1 MEPSGVDLDSTVDGV
16 NRRGLAGVAR
26 VAWRVGIGASIVTG
40 MLHLLNVVEWGR
52 IPVGPAFVTPFR
64 AAFLCTWVILLLLL
78 AVERRRP
85 RLGGA
90 DALVLAF
97 SLVFFL
103 RALLTPET
111 SGIALNWLSTAAGM
125 YFLVRL
131 GIRDERDVRV
141 VLYAAAAA
149 VLAIC
154 LFGLVEYAAKSNPLF
169 DAIAVDAVGT
179 DKRVQASSQFYRIRS
194 LVGHPGFVAAM
205 ILAGMPLMVMVF
217 RRHRLMLAG
226 AMLASGA
233 ALFLTFSRGSWLL
246 GAIFLAP
253 PLLARSRFW
262 VRRNLKWLAPALAL
276 AVLLVAVDYWSREAA
291 VVRFQDPLVQEGMV
305 WSKGG
310 DGPVVPVNGGVS
322 PFGRFVYF
330 QVSDAFATGEQ
341 GPATV
346 VVHYRDKGLGAL
358 RVDYYSSDRSKADER
373 TGTTATASIN
383 KTGTGAATV
392 AAFYL
397 EDPVFDGRLNRGA
410 DFRVVDDDNRVV
422 IERVEL
428 LKGKMKLPD
437 LIMNQWSSRSASLS
451 TRAGLFSSAWSV
463 FRDNPWGVGMFNSP
477 GTGNHAVDSLPLT
490 WLMEFGWISL
500 LLLAALVVTIGR
512 EALAAYRART
522 LPAALLFMSL
532 LLLLLHGGHLMILY
546 DKPSI
551 VMLSSLAAVYA
562 AVRPWR
568 KNGPDVR
575 LDNASGTT

>member
-1 MEPSGVDLDSTVDGV
+1 MEPSGVDQASTVDGG
-16 NRRGLAGVAR
+16 NRLGLAGIAR
-26 VAWRVGIGASIVTG
+26 VGWRVGVTGTIVTG

-64 AAFLCTWVILLLLL
+64 AAFLCSWVFLLLLF
-78 AVERRRP
+78 AVERRLP
-85 RLGGA
+85 RLGGV

-111 SGIALNWLSTAAGM
+111 AGIALNWLSTAAGV

-131 GIRDERDVRV
+131 GIRDQRDVRV
-141 VLYAAAAA
+141 VLYAVTAA

-154 LFGLVEYAAKSNPLF
+154 LFGLVEYGAKSNPLF

-179 DKRVQASSQFYRIRS
+179 DKRIQASSQFYRIRS
-194 LVGHPGFVAAM
+194 LVGHPGFVAAI
-205 ILAGMPLMVMVF
+205 ILAGMPLVVLVF
-217 RRHRLMLAG
+217 RRRLMLAS
-226 AMLASGA
+226 ALLAAGA

-246 GAIFLAP
+246 WAIFLP
-253 PLLARSRFW
+253 PLLLARSRFW
-262 VRRNLKWLAPALAL
+262 VRGNLKWLAPALAL
-276 AVLLVAVDYWSREAA
+276 LALLVAFDYWNREAA
-291 VVRFQDPLVQEGMV
+291 VVRFDKPLVQEGMI

-310 DGPVVPVNGGVS
+310 DGPVVPVTGGVS
-322 PFGRFVYF
+322 PFGCFIYF
-330 QVSDAFATGEQ
+330 QVDAAFASGDQ

-346 VVHYRDKGLGAL
+346 VVHYRDNGLGAL
-358 RVDYYSSDRSKADER
+358 RVDYYSSDRSKADKR
-373 TGTTATASIN
+373 TGSTPTASIN
-383 KTGTGAATV
+383 KTGTGASTV

-410 DFRVVDDDNRVV
+410 DFRVVDEDNRVV
-422 IERVEL
+422 IEQVEL
-428 LKGKMKLPD
+428 LKGKMKLPEV
-437 LIMNQWSSRSASLS
+437 IMNQWSSRSASFS
-451 TRAGLFSSAWSV
+451 TRTGLFSFAWSV

-490 WLMEFGWISL
+490 WLMEFGWIAF
-500 LLLAALVVTIGR
+500 LLLATIAVTFSR
-512 EALAAYRART
+512 EALAAYRGRKG
-522 LPAALLFMSL
+522 PAALLFMSL

-551 VMLSSLAAVYA
+551 VMLGSLAAVYA

-568 KNGPDVR
+568 KNGPDVE
-575 LDNASGTT
+575 LVYASRTT